1 LAEYNAYNNMLAA
14 IEDQAKQRVLAELL
28 QDAEEKFQQIS
39 SPKRLSRQR
48 RAA

>member
-1 LAEYNAYNNMLAA
+1 MLAA

-28 QDAEEKFQQIS
+28 QDAEDKFQQIS
-39 SPKRLSRQR
+39 SAKRLPRQR